1 MNEFQRSVQ
10 KFHEKFGLT
19 INEKPSIPSEKD
31 AKLRVN
37 LINEEAKEFEEATNA
52 KDIVKV
58 ADALA
63 DLLYVVYG
71 AALTYGLDMEPI
83 FREVQRSNMSKVW
96 EDGTVAKREIDG
108 KILKPPTYSPADI
121 TKVIEILRSQAMVK
135 HVKSAGKID
144 VIG

>member
-1 MNEFQRSVQ
+1 VR
-10 KFHEKFGLT
+10 KFHETFGLT
-19 INEKPSIPSEKD
+19 INEKPTIPSGKD
-31 AKLRVN
+31 AALRVN

-83 FREVQRSNMSKVW
+83 FREVQRSNMSKIW
-96 EDGTVAKREIDG
+96 DDGTVHKRESDG
-108 KILKPPTYSPADI
+108 KILKPTTYSPADI
-121 TKVIEILRSQAMVK
+121 SKVIEILRGQAMVK

-144 VIG
+144 VIGQA